1 MMKTGKMMLV
11 IGFLCF
17 CAAVHAQSKKNLY
30 PNLAGKWVSKN
41 DPAHTLIVRNGWI
54 YESRARQKNMDSC
67 KYEITEYPC
76 VHTRMPAKRSLYLAE
91 KNGDGA
97 TLRCYKLL
105 SYSSNA
111 FAMRS
116 APGDSVY
123 TFIRYLKR
131 Y

>member
-1 MMKTGKMMLV
+1 MKTGKIALV

-17 CAAVHAQSKKNLY
+17 GIAAPAQNRKNLY

-41 DPAHTLIVRNGWI
+41 DPGHTLLVKNGWL
-54 YESRARQKNMDSC
+54 YETRGRQKGVDSFR
-67 KYEITEYPC
+67 YEIISHACAWTKASPK
-76 VHTRMPAKRSLYLAE
+76 PGLYLAE
-91 KNGDGA
+91 KNKEGA
-97 TLRCYKLL
+97 TIYCYKLL

-111 FAMRS
+111 FSMRA
-116 APGDSVY
+116 APGDTVY